1 MNYALPSLVRR
12 IRGRKPGSLYAGLEW
27 CSTGTLQLQRMAHEG
42 LGYGTWYKCD
52 EEIPMVDSDDYLAVL
67 DISNPKHP
75 KLKLEVIQE
84 KDLSVLLDVK
94 QSSNSVQ
101 DSPEIFMG
109 GNAHD
114 TNMPSRFSTETQKGG
129 RETLHLETVN

>member
-1 MNYALPSLVRR
+1 
-12 IRGRKPGSLYAGLEW
+12 
-27 CSTGTLQLQRMAHEG
+27 MAHEG

-52 EEIPMVDSDDYLAVL
+52 EEIPIMDSDDYLAVL

-75 KLKLEVIQE
+75 KLKSEVIQE
-84 KDLSVLLDVK
+84 KDLRVLLDVK

-101 DSPEIFMG
+101 DSPEILI

-129 RETLHLETVN
+129 RETVLLENVN